1 MLSSNTF
8 INASRF
14 ACFKSAAAFAS
25 TSIFAIACNSFLS
38 YLLLFG
44 VFVVIVIIAVAIGIT
59 LRKSKDT
66 KEAAMEEILETVEP
80 EEATADTTNE

>member
-1 MLSSNTF
+1 MY
-8 INASRF
+8 
-14 ACFKSAAAFAS
+14 CFTNEISIRIYRKGMETMGNLVAFL
-25 TSIFAIACNSFLS
+25 NSFLS